1 VPVQSSWVY
10 KYRFVYEVENE
21 AVIWLLVEN
30 EVVSVAENNDP
41 RVPEAY

>member
-1 VPVQSSWVY
+1 MPVQSSWVY